1 MDTVRHAI
9 SASLSKAVL
18 NTGKRKDP
26 MTICVTEA
34 PRFPHPPTRALAV
47 PTTSLVNMRLDQYWH
62 ITKVPPATPM
72 KRRSTARPVAVCT
85 RPVHAV
91 GMEAE
96 HRTTANKMR
105 APYLSHPGPRTKRM
119 KMVPPTP
126 TMLEVH
132 TSCLVIL
139 RSSRISPR
147 SGAMANQMKKAMKKH
162 HHEQWKARM
171 CGRAKLQSL
180 ISVALSSCSGSTAT
194 AYVEYFFHSPAAPE
208 STSIVVVCF

>member
-47 PTTSLVNMRLDQYWH
+47 PTTSLVNMRLVQYWH
-62 ITKVPPATPM
+62 VTKVPPASPM
-72 KRRSTARPVAVCT
+72 KPRKMMRPLAELMS
-85 RPVHAV
+85 PVMAV
-91 GMEAE
+91 GMEAP
-96 HRTTANKMR
+96 HSMTANR
-105 APYLSHPGPRTKRM
+105 TLAPNLSHNGPTTKRTA
-119 KMVPPTP
+119 MVPPTP
-126 TMLEVH
+126 AIDDVQI
-132 TSCLVIL
+132 SCFVNPK
-139 RSSRISPR
+139 SSLISLS
-147 SGAMANQMKKAMKKH
+147 SGDMANQMKKAMKKH